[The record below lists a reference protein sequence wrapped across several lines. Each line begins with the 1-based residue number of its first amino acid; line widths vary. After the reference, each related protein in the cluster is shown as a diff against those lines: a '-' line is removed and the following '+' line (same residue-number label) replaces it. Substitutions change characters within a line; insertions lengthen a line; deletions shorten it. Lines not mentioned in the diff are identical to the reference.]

1 MEIHFAPLQGYTD
14 SVFRK
19 LHDDIF
25 GGIDKY
31 YTPFIRVERGD
42 FRKKDMRE
50 LPDETERRTI
60 PQIIA
65 STKAEDMEKMVS
77 MLEVK
82 GYKEV
87 NINMGCPFPMIAKHG
102 MGSGLLADK
111 ESVKAMIEV
120 LKAHPSIQFSLKTRL
135 GYDDE
140 NQIFDM
146 IDIINGFPFTEVTMH
161 PRIAKDQYS
170 GEINY
175 AKFEEFAKVCKHPL
189 IYNGDVTTVD
199 DINRISNVYPTLK
212 GIMIGRGLLM
222 NPALASE
229 YKSGE
234 TMPEKEKRDK
244 SKQLIKKLFTH
255 CEELMNGE
263 EQSVAHVKAYFEY
276 LLPEIEKR
284 NRKKVLKANKAEKL
298 RAAIA
303 EFFLG

>member
-14 SVFRK
+14 SIFRK
-19 LHDDIF
+19 LHAEIF
-25 GGIDKY
+25 GGVDKY

-42 FRKKDMRE
+42 FRKKDIRE
-50 LPDETERRTI
+50 LPDETELCTI

-65 STKAEDMEKMVS
+65 STKPEDIEKMVA
-77 MLEVK
+77 MLEEK

-111 ESVKAMIEV
+111 EAVKAMIKV
-120 LKAHPSIQFSLKTRL
+120 LEAHPSMQFSLKTRL

-140 NQIFDM
+140 NQIFEM
-146 IDIINGFPFTEVTMH
+146 TDIINNFPFTEVTMH

-170 GEINY
+170 GDINHP
-175 AKFEEFAKVCKHPL
+175 KFAEFAKVCKHPL
-189 IYNGDVTTVD
+189 IYNGDVTTLD
-199 DINRISNVYPTLK
+199 DINKISTVYPTLK

-229 YKSGE
+229 YKNGVIMSD
-234 TMPEKEKRDK
+234 KEKKDK
-244 SKQLIKKLFTH
+244 SKQLIKKLFTQ

-263 EQSVAHVKAYFEY
+263 EQSVAHVKTYFEY
-276 LLPEIEKR
+276 LLPDIEKR

-298 RAAIA
+298 RGAIA
-303 EFFLG
+303 EFFL

>member
-19 LHDDIF
+19 LHTEIF
-25 GGIDKY
+25 GGVDKY
-31 YTPFIRVERGD
+31 YTPFVRVERGD
-42 FRKKDMRE
+42 FRKKDLRE
-50 LPDETERRTI
+50 LPDETECNTI

-65 STKAEDMEKMVS
+65 SNKPDDIEKMVS
-77 MLEVK
+77 MLEEK

-111 ESVKAMIEV
+111 EAVKAMIDV

-140 NQIFDM
+140 NQIFEL
-146 IDIINGFPFTEVTMH
+146 IDIINDFPFTEVTMH

-170 GEINY
+170 GEINHT
-175 AKFEEFAKVCKHPL
+175 KFAEFTKVCNHPI
-189 IYNGDVTTVD
+189 IYNGDVTTTD
-199 DINRISNVYPTLK
+199 DINRISSLYPTLK

-229 YKSGE
+229 YKNGE
-234 TMPEKEKRDK
+234 TMPDKEKRDK
-244 SKQLIKKLFTH
+244 SKQLIKKLFAH

-263 EQSVAHVKAYFEY
+263 EQSVAHIKAYFEY
-276 LLPEIEKR
+276 LLPDIEKR

-298 RAAIA
+298 RAAIS
-303 EFFLG
+303 EFFI

>member
-14 SVFRK
+14 SIFRK
-19 LHDDIF
+19 LHTEIF
-25 GGIDKY
+25 GGVDKY

-42 FRKKDMRE
+42 FRKKDIRE
-50 LPDETERRTI
+50 LPDETELCTI

-65 STKAEDMEKMVS
+65 STKPEDIEKMVA
-77 MLEVK
+77 MLEEK

-111 ESVKAMIEV
+111 EAVKAMIKV
-120 LKAHPSIQFSLKTRL
+120 LEAHPSMKFSLKTRL

-140 NQIFDM
+140 NQIFEM
-146 IDIINGFPFTEVTMH
+146 TDIINNFPFTEVTMH

-170 GEINY
+170 GDINHP
-175 AKFEEFAKVCKHPL
+175 KFAEFVKVCKHPL
-189 IYNGDVTTVD
+189 IYNGDVTTLD
-199 DINRISNVYPTLK
+199 DINKISTVYPTLK

-229 YKSGE
+229 YKNGVIMSD
-234 TMPEKEKRDK
+234 KEKKDK
-244 SKQLIKKLFTH
+244 SKQLIKKLFTQ

-276 LLPEIEKR
+276 LLPDIEKR

-298 RAAIA
+298 RGAIA
-303 EFFLG
+303 EFFL

>member
-19 LHDDIF
+19 LHAEIF

-50 LPDETERRTI
+50 LPDATECNTI

-65 STKAEDMEKMVS
+65 STKPEDIEKMIA
-77 MLEVK
+77 MLENK

-111 ESVKAMIEV
+111 EAVKAMIKV
-120 LKAHPSIQFSLKTRL
+120 LEAHPSMHFSLKTRL

-140 NQIFDM
+140 NQIFDL
-146 IDIINGFPFTEVTMH
+146 IDIINDFPFTEVTMH

-170 GEINY
+170 GEINHT
-175 AKFEEFAKVCKHPL
+175 KFAEFAKVCKHPL
-189 IYNGDVTTVD
+189 IYNGDVTTTD
-199 DINRISNVYPTLK
+199 DINKISTVYPTLK

-229 YKSGE
+229 YKNGE
-234 TMPEKEKRDK
+234 VMSDKEKRDK
-244 SKQLIKKLFTH
+244 CKQLIKKLFAH

-276 LLPEIEKR
+276 LLPDIEKR

-303 EFFLG
+303 EFFI

>member
-19 LHDDIF
+19 LHAEIF
-25 GGIDKY
+25 GGVDKY

-42 FRKKDMRE
+42 FRKKDLRE
-50 LPDETERRTI
+50 LPDATECCTI

-65 STKAEDMEKMVS
+65 STKPDDVEKMVA
-77 MLEVK
+77 MLEEK

-111 ESVKAMIEV
+111 DAVKAMIEV

-146 IDIINGFPFTEVTMH
+146 MDIINEFPFTEVTMH

-170 GEINY
+170 GEINH
-175 AKFEEFAKVCKHPL
+175 AKFAEFAKVCKHPL
-189 IYNGDVTTVD
+189 IYNGDVTTTD
-199 DINRISNVYPTLK
+199 DINKISSLYPTLK

-229 YKSGE
+229 FKNGE
-234 TMPEKEKRDK
+234 MMPDKEKRDK
-244 SKQLIKKLFTH
+244 SKQLIKKLFAH

-303 EFFLG
+303 EFFI

>member
-14 SVFRK
+14 SIFRK
-19 LHDDIF
+19 LHTEIF
-25 GGIDKY
+25 GGVDKY

-42 FRKKDMRE
+42 FRKKDIRE
-50 LPDETERRTI
+50 LPDETELCTI

-65 STKAEDMEKMVS
+65 STKPEDIEKMVA
-77 MLEVK
+77 MLEEK

-111 ESVKAMIEV
+111 EAVKAMIKV
-120 LKAHPSIQFSLKTRL
+120 LEAHPSMQFSLKTRL

-140 NQIFDM
+140 NQIFEM
-146 IDIINGFPFTEVTMH
+146 TDIINNFPFTEVTMH

-170 GEINY
+170 GDINHP
-175 AKFEEFAKVCKHPL
+175 KFAEFAKVCKHPL
-189 IYNGDVTTVD
+189 IYNGDVTTLD
-199 DINRISNVYPTLK
+199 DINKISTVYPTLK

-229 YKSGE
+229 YKNGVIMSD
-234 TMPEKEKRDK
+234 KEKKDK
-244 SKQLIKKLFTH
+244 SKQLIKKLFTQ

-276 LLPEIEKR
+276 LLPDIEKR
-284 NRKKVLKANKAEKL
+284 NRKKVLKANKAEKI
-298 RAAIA
+298 RGAIA
-303 EFFLG
+303 EFFL

>member
-14 SVFRK
+14 SIFRK
-19 LHDDIF
+19 LHADFF
-25 GGIDKY
+25 GGVDKY

-42 FRKKDMRE
+42 FRKKDIRE
-50 LPDETERRTI
+50 LPDETELCTI

-65 STKAEDMEKMVS
+65 STKPEDIEKMVA
-77 MLEVK
+77 MLEER

-111 ESVKAMIEV
+111 ESVKAMIKV
-120 LKAHPSIQFSLKTRL
+120 LEAHPSMKFSLKTRL

-140 NQIFDM
+140 NQMFEM
-146 IDIINGFPFTEVTMH
+146 TDIINSFPFTEVTMH

-170 GEINY
+170 GDINHQ
-175 AKFEEFAKVCKHPL
+175 KFAEFAKVCKHPL
-189 IYNGDVTTVD
+189 IYNGDVTTLD
-199 DINRISNVYPTLK
+199 DINKISTVYPTLK

-229 YKSGE
+229 YKNGVIMSD
-234 TMPEKEKRDK
+234 KEKKDK
-244 SKQLIKKLFTH
+244 SKQLIKKLFTQ

-276 LLPEIEKR
+276 LLPDIEKR

-298 RAAIA
+298 RGAIA
-303 EFFLG
+303 EFFL

>member
-14 SVFRK
+14 SIFRK
-19 LHDDIF
+19 LHTEIF
-25 GGIDKY
+25 GGVDKY

-42 FRKKDMRE
+42 FRKKDIRE
-50 LPDETERRTI
+50 LPDETELCTI

-65 STKAEDMEKMVS
+65 STKPEDIEKMVA
-77 MLEVK
+77 MLEEK

-111 ESVKAMIEV
+111 EAVKAMIKV
-120 LKAHPSIQFSLKTRL
+120 LEAHSSMQFSLKTRL
-135 GYDDE
+135 GYDNE
-140 NQIFDM
+140 NQIFEM
-146 IDIINGFPFTEVTMH
+146 TDIINNFPFTEVTMH

-170 GEINY
+170 GDINHQ
-175 AKFEEFAKVCKHPL
+175 KFAEFAKVCKHPL
-189 IYNGDVTTVD
+189 IYNGDVTTLD
-199 DINRISNVYPTLK
+199 DINKISTVYPTLK

-229 YKSGE
+229 YKNGVIMSD
-234 TMPEKEKRDK
+234 KEKKDK
-244 SKQLIKKLFTH
+244 SKQLIKKLFTQ

-276 LLPEIEKR
+276 LLPDIEKR

-298 RAAIA
+298 RGAIA
-303 EFFLG
+303 EFFL

>member
-14 SVFRK
+14 SIFRK
-19 LHDDIF
+19 LHTEIF
-25 GGIDKY
+25 GGVDKY

-42 FRKKDMRE
+42 FRKKDIRE
-50 LPDETERRTI
+50 LPDETELCTI

-65 STKAEDMEKMVS
+65 STKPEDIEKMVA
-77 MLEVK
+77 MLEEK

-111 ESVKAMIEV
+111 EAVKAMIKV
-120 LKAHPSIQFSLKTRL
+120 LEAHPSMKFSLKTRL

-140 NQIFDM
+140 NQIFEM
-146 IDIINGFPFTEVTMH
+146 TDIINNFPFTEVTMH

-170 GEINY
+170 GDISHP
-175 AKFEEFAKVCKHPL
+175 KFAEFAKVCKHPL
-189 IYNGDVTTVD
+189 IYNGDVTTLD
-199 DINRISNVYPTLK
+199 DINKISTVYPTLK

-229 YKSGE
+229 YKNGVIMSD
-234 TMPEKEKRDK
+234 KEKKDK
-244 SKQLIKKLFTH
+244 SKQLIKKLFSQ

-276 LLPEIEKR
+276 LLPDIEKR

-298 RAAIA
+298 RGAIA
-303 EFFLG
+303 EFFL

>member
-19 LHDDIF
+19 LHAEIF
-25 GGIDKY
+25 GGVDKY

-42 FRKKDMRE
+42 FRKKDLRE
-50 LPDETERRTI
+50 LPDETECCTI

-65 STKAEDMEKMVS
+65 STKPEDVEKMVS
-77 MLEVK
+77 MLEEK
-82 GYKEV
+82 GYKEL

-111 ESVKAMIEV
+111 DAVKAMIDV
-120 LKAHPSIQFSLKTRL
+120 LKAHPSMKFSLKTRL
-135 GYDDE
+135 GYDNE
-140 NQIFDM
+140 NQIYGM
-146 IDIINGFPFTEVTMH
+146 MDIINDFPFTEVTMH

-170 GEINY
+170 GEINHE
-175 AKFEEFAKVCKHPL
+175 KFADFAKLCKHPL
-189 IYNGDVTTVD
+189 IYNGDVISTD
-199 DINRISNVYPTLK
+199 DINKISSMYPTLK

-229 YKSGE
+229 YQNGE
-234 TMPEKEKRDK
+234 MMPDKEKRDK
-244 SKQLIKKLFTH
+244 SKQLIKKLFAH

-284 NRKKVLKANKAEKL
+284 NRKKVLKANKADKL

-303 EFFLG
+303 EFFI

>member
-14 SVFRK
+14 SIFRK
-19 LHDDIF
+19 LHAEFF
-25 GGIDKY
+25 GGVDKY

-42 FRKKDMRE
+42 FRKKDIRE
-50 LPDETERRTI
+50 LPDETELCTI

-65 STKAEDMEKMVS
+65 STKPEDIEKMVA
-77 MLEVK
+77 MLEEK

-111 ESVKAMIEV
+111 EAVKAMIKV
-120 LKAHPSIQFSLKTRL
+120 LEAHPSMQFSLKTRL

-140 NQIFDM
+140 NQIFEM
-146 IDIINGFPFTEVTMH
+146 SDIINSFPFTEVTMH

-170 GEINY
+170 GDINHQ
-175 AKFEEFAKVCKHPL
+175 KFAEFAKVCKHPL
-189 IYNGDVTTVD
+189 IYNGDVTTLD
-199 DINRISNVYPTLK
+199 DINKISTVYPTLK

-229 YKSGE
+229 YKNGVIMSD
-234 TMPEKEKRDK
+234 KEKKDK
-244 SKQLIKKLFTH
+244 SKQLIKNLFTQ

-276 LLPEIEKR
+276 LLPDIEKR

-298 RAAIA
+298 RGAIA
-303 EFFLG
+303 EFFL

>member
-14 SVFRK
+14 SIFRK
-19 LHDDIF
+19 LHAEIF
-25 GGIDKY
+25 GGVDKY

-42 FRKKDMRE
+42 FRKKDIRE
-50 LPDETERRTI
+50 LPDETELCTI

-65 STKAEDMEKMVS
+65 STKPEDIEKMVA
-77 MLEVK
+77 MLEEK

-111 ESVKAMIEV
+111 EAVKAMIKV
-120 LKAHPSIQFSLKTRL
+120 LEAHPSMQFSLKTRL
-135 GYDDE
+135 GYDNE
-140 NQIFDM
+140 NQIFEM
-146 IDIINGFPFTEVTMH
+146 TDIINSFPFTEVTMH

-170 GEINY
+170 GDINHQ
-175 AKFEEFAKVCKHPL
+175 KFAEFAKVCKHPL
-189 IYNGDVTTVD
+189 IYNGDVTTLD
-199 DINRISNVYPTLK
+199 DINKISTVYPTLK

-229 YKSGE
+229 YKNGVIMSD
-234 TMPEKEKRDK
+234 KEKKDK
-244 SKQLIKKLFTH
+244 SKQLIKKLFTQ

-276 LLPEIEKR
+276 LLPDIEKR

-298 RAAIA
+298 RGAIA
-303 EFFLG
+303 EFFL

>member
-14 SVFRK
+14 SIFRK
-19 LHDDIF
+19 LHAEIF
-25 GGIDKY
+25 GGVDKY

-42 FRKKDMRE
+42 FRKKDIRE
-50 LPDETERRTI
+50 LPDETELCTI

-65 STKAEDMEKMVS
+65 STKPEDIEKMVA
-77 MLEVK
+77 MLEEK

-111 ESVKAMIEV
+111 EAVKAMIKV
-120 LKAHPSIQFSLKTRL
+120 LEAHPSMQFSLKTRL

-140 NQIFDM
+140 NQIFEM
-146 IDIINGFPFTEVTMH
+146 TDIINNFPFTEVTMH

-170 GEINY
+170 GDINHQ
-175 AKFEEFAKVCKHPL
+175 KFAEFAKVCKHPL
-189 IYNGDVTTVD
+189 IYNGDVTTLD
-199 DINRISNVYPTLK
+199 DINKISTVYPTLK

-229 YKSGE
+229 YKNGVIMSD
-234 TMPEKEKRDK
+234 KEKKDK
-244 SKQLIKKLFTH
+244 SKQLIKKLFSQ

-276 LLPEIEKR
+276 LLPDIEKR

-298 RAAIA
+298 RGAIA
-303 EFFLG
+303 EFFL

>member
-14 SVFRK
+14 SIFRK
-19 LHDDIF
+19 LHAEIF
-25 GGIDKY
+25 GGVDKY

-42 FRKKDMRE
+42 FRKKDIRE
-50 LPDETERRTI
+50 LPDETELCTI

-65 STKAEDMEKMVS
+65 STKPEDIEKMVA
-77 MLEVK
+77 MLEEK

-111 ESVKAMIEV
+111 EAVKAMIKV
-120 LKAHPSIQFSLKTRL
+120 LEAHPSMQFSLKTRL
-135 GYDDE
+135 GYDNE
-140 NQIFDM
+140 NQIFEM
-146 IDIINGFPFTEVTMH
+146 TDIINNFPFTEVTMH

-170 GEINY
+170 GDINHQ
-175 AKFEEFAKVCKHPL
+175 KFAEFAKVCKHPL
-189 IYNGDVTTVD
+189 IYNGDVTTLD
-199 DINRISNVYPTLK
+199 DINKISTVYPTLK

-229 YKSGE
+229 YKNGVIMSD
-234 TMPEKEKRDK
+234 KEKKDK
-244 SKQLIKKLFTH
+244 SKQLIKKLFTQ

-276 LLPEIEKR
+276 LLPDIEKR

-298 RAAIA
+298 RGAIA
-303 EFFLG
+303 EFFL

>member
-19 LHDDIF
+19 LHAEIF
-25 GGIDKY
+25 GGVDKY

-42 FRKKDMRE
+42 FRKKDLRE
-50 LPDETERRTI
+50 LPDATECSTI

-65 STKAEDMEKMVS
+65 STKPEDVEKMVT
-77 MLEVK
+77 MLEEK

-111 ESVKAMIEV
+111 EAVKAMIEV

-135 GYDDE
+135 GYDNE
-140 NQIFDM
+140 NQIFEIM
-146 IDIINGFPFTEVTMH
+146 DIINEFPFSEVTMH

-170 GEINY
+170 GEINHT
-175 AKFEEFAKVCKHPL
+175 KFAEFAKVCKHPL
-189 IYNGDVTTVD
+189 IYNGDVTTTD
-199 DINRISNVYPTLK
+199 DINKISTLYPTLK

-229 YKSGE
+229 YKNGE
-234 TMPEKEKRDK
+234 MMPDKEKRDN

-303 EFFLG
+303 EFFI

>member
-14 SVFRK
+14 SIFRK
-19 LHDDIF
+19 LHTEIF
-25 GGIDKY
+25 GGVDKY

-42 FRKKDMRE
+42 FRKKDIRE
-50 LPDETERRTI
+50 LPDETELCTI

-65 STKAEDMEKMVS
+65 STKPEDIEKMVA
-77 MLEVK
+77 MLEEK

-111 ESVKAMIEV
+111 EAVKAMIKV
-120 LKAHPSIQFSLKTRL
+120 LESHPSMKFSLKTRL

-140 NQIFDM
+140 NQIFEM
-146 IDIINGFPFTEVTMH
+146 TDIINNFPFTEVTMH

-170 GEINY
+170 GDINHP
-175 AKFEEFAKVCKHPL
+175 KFAEFAKVCKHPL
-189 IYNGDVTTVD
+189 IYNGDVTTLD
-199 DINRISNVYPTLK
+199 DINKISTVYPTLK

-229 YKSGE
+229 YKNGVIMSD
-234 TMPEKEKRDK
+234 KEKKDK
-244 SKQLIKKLFTH
+244 SKQLIKKLFTQ

-276 LLPEIEKR
+276 LLPDIEKR

-298 RAAIA
+298 RGAIA
-303 EFFLG
+303 EFFL

>member
-14 SVFRK
+14 SIFRK
-19 LHDDIF
+19 LHTEFF
-25 GGIDKY
+25 GGVDKY

-42 FRKKDMRE
+42 FRKKDIRE
-50 LPDETERRTI
+50 LPDETELCTI

-65 STKAEDMEKMVS
+65 STKPEDIEKMVA
-77 MLEVK
+77 MLEEK

-111 ESVKAMIEV
+111 EAVKAMIKV
-120 LKAHPSIQFSLKTRL
+120 LEAHPSMQFSLKTRL

-140 NQIFDM
+140 NQIFEM
-146 IDIINGFPFTEVTMH
+146 TDIINNFPFTEVTMH

-170 GEINY
+170 GDINHP
-175 AKFEEFAKVCKHPL
+175 KFAEFAKVCKHPL
-189 IYNGDVTTVD
+189 IYNGDVTTLD
-199 DINRISNVYPTLK
+199 DINKISTVYPTLK

-229 YKSGE
+229 YKNGVIMSD
-234 TMPEKEKRDK
+234 KEKKDK
-244 SKQLIKKLFTH
+244 SKQLIKKLFTQ

-276 LLPEIEKR
+276 LLPDIEKR

-298 RAAIA
+298 RGAIA
-303 EFFLG
+303 EFFL

>member
-1 MEIHFAPLQGYTD
+1 MQIHFAPLQGYTD

-19 LHDDIF
+19 LHAEIF
-25 GGIDKY
+25 GGVDKY

-42 FRKKDMRE
+42 FRKKDLRE
-50 LPDETERRTI
+50 LPDATESCTI

-65 STKAEDMEKMVS
+65 STKPEDVEKMVS
-77 MLEVK
+77 MLEEK

-111 ESVKAMIEV
+111 EAVKAMIEV

-140 NQIFDM
+140 NQIFEMMDL
-146 IDIINGFPFTEVTMH
+146 INEFPFTEVTMH

-170 GEINY
+170 GDINY
-175 AKFEEFAKVCKHPL
+175 AKFEEFLKVCKHPV
-189 IYNGDVTTVD
+189 IYNGDVITTD
-199 DINRISNVYPTLK
+199 GINRISAAYPTLK

-229 YKSGE
+229 YKNGE
-234 TMPEKEKRDK
+234 MMPDKEKRDK
-244 SKQLIKKLFTH
+244 SKQLIKKLFAH

-263 EQSVAHVKAYFEY
+263 EQSIAHVKAYFEY

-284 NRKKVLKANKAEKL
+284 NRKKVLKANRADKL

-303 EFFLG
+303 EFFI

>member
-14 SVFRK
+14 SIFRK
-19 LHDDIF
+19 LHTDFF
-25 GGIDKY
+25 GGVDKY

-42 FRKKDMRE
+42 FRKKDIRE
-50 LPDETERRTI
+50 LPDETELCTI

-65 STKAEDMEKMVS
+65 STKPEDIEKMVA
-77 MLEVK
+77 MLEEK

-102 MGSGLLADK
+102 MGSGLLTDK
-111 ESVKAMIEV
+111 EAVKAMIKV
-120 LKAHPSIQFSLKTRL
+120 LEAHSSMQFSLKTRL
-135 GYDDE
+135 GYDNE
-140 NQIFDM
+140 NQIFEM
-146 IDIINGFPFTEVTMH
+146 TDIINSFPFTEVTMH

-170 GEINY
+170 GDINHP
-175 AKFEEFAKVCKHPL
+175 KFAEFAKVCKHPL
-189 IYNGDVTTVD
+189 IYNGDVTTLD
-199 DINRISNVYPTLK
+199 DINKISTVYPTLK

-229 YKSGE
+229 YKNGVIMSD
-234 TMPEKEKRDK
+234 KEKKDK
-244 SKQLIKKLFTH
+244 SKQLIKKLFTQ

-276 LLPEIEKR
+276 LLPDIEKR

-298 RAAIA
+298 RGAIA
-303 EFFLG
+303 EFFL

>member
-19 LHDDIF
+19 LHAEIF
-25 GGIDKY
+25 GGVDKY

-42 FRKKDMRE
+42 FRKKDLRE
-50 LPDETERRTI
+50 LPDATECCTI

-65 STKAEDMEKMVS
+65 STKPDDVEKMVA
-77 MLEVK
+77 MLEEK

-111 ESVKAMIEV
+111 EAVKAMIEV

-146 IDIINGFPFTEVTMH
+146 MDIINEFPFTEVTMH

-170 GEINY
+170 GEINH
-175 AKFEEFAKVCKHPL
+175 AKFAEFAKVCKHPL
-189 IYNGDVTTVD
+189 IYNGDVVTTD
-199 DINRISNVYPTLK
+199 DINKISALYPTLK

-229 YKSGE
+229 YKNGE
-234 TMPEKEKRDK
+234 MMPDKEKRDK
-244 SKQLIKKLFTH
+244 SKQLIKKLFAH

-303 EFFLG
+303 EFFI

>member
-14 SVFRK
+14 SIFRK
-19 LHDDIF
+19 LHAEIF
-25 GGIDKY
+25 GGVDKY

-42 FRKKDMRE
+42 FRKKDIRE
-50 LPDETERRTI
+50 LPDETELCTI

-65 STKAEDMEKMVS
+65 STKPEDIEKMVA
-77 MLEVK
+77 MLEEK

-111 ESVKAMIEV
+111 ESVKAMIKV
-120 LKAHPSIQFSLKTRL
+120 LEAHPSMQFSLKTRL
-135 GYDDE
+135 GYDNE
-140 NQIFDM
+140 NQMFEM
-146 IDIINGFPFTEVTMH
+146 TDIINNFPFTEVTMH

-170 GEINY
+170 GDINHP
-175 AKFEEFAKVCKHPL
+175 KFAEFAKVCKHPL
-189 IYNGDVTTVD
+189 IYNGDVTTLD
-199 DINRISNVYPTLK
+199 DINKISTVYPTLK

-229 YKSGE
+229 YKNGVIMSD
-234 TMPEKEKRDK
+234 KEKKDK
-244 SKQLIKKLFTH
+244 SKQLIKNLFTQ

-276 LLPEIEKR
+276 LLPDIEKR

-298 RAAIA
+298 RGAIA
-303 EFFLG
+303 EFFL

>member
-14 SVFRK
+14 SIFRK
-19 LHDDIF
+19 LHTEIF
-25 GGIDKY
+25 VCFDKY

-50 LPDETERRTI
+50 LPDETELCTI

-65 STKAEDMEKMVS
+65 STKPEDIEKMVA
-77 MLEVK
+77 MLEEK

-111 ESVKAMIEV
+111 EAVKAMIKV
-120 LKAHPSIQFSLKTRL
+120 LEAHPSMQFSLKTRL

-140 NQIFDM
+140 NQIFEM
-146 IDIINGFPFTEVTMH
+146 TDIINNFPFTEVTMH

-170 GEINY
+170 GDINHP
-175 AKFEEFAKVCKHPL
+175 KFAEFAKVCKHPL
-189 IYNGDVTTVD
+189 IYNGDVTTLD
-199 DINRISNVYPTLK
+199 DINKISTVYPTLK

-229 YKSGE
+229 YKNGVIMSD
-234 TMPEKEKRDK
+234 KEKKDK
-244 SKQLIKKLFTH
+244 SKQLIKNLFTQ

-276 LLPEIEKR
+276 LLPDIEKR

-298 RAAIA
+298 RGAIA
-303 EFFLG
+303 EFFL

>member
-14 SVFRK
+14 SIFRK
-19 LHDDIF
+19 LHTEIF
-25 GGIDKY
+25 GGVDKY

-42 FRKKDMRE
+42 FRKKDIRE
-50 LPDETERRTI
+50 LPDETELCTI

-65 STKAEDMEKMVS
+65 STKPEDIEKMVA
-77 MLEVK
+77 MLEEK

-111 ESVKAMIEV
+111 EAVKAMIKV
-120 LKAHPSIQFSLKTRL
+120 LEAHPSMQFSLKTRL

-140 NQIFDM
+140 NQIFEM
-146 IDIINGFPFTEVTMH
+146 TDIINNFPFTEVTMH

-170 GEINY
+170 GDINHP
-175 AKFEEFAKVCKHPL
+175 KFAEFAKVCKHPL
-189 IYNGDVTTVD
+189 IYNGDVTTLD
-199 DINRISNVYPTLK
+199 DINKISTVYPTLK

-229 YKSGE
+229 YKNGVIMSD
-234 TMPEKEKRDK
+234 KEKRDK
-244 SKQLIKKLFTH
+244 CKQLIKMLFTQ

-276 LLPEIEKR
+276 LLPDIEKR

-298 RAAIA
+298 RGAIA
-303 EFFLG
+303 EFFL

>member
-14 SVFRK
+14 SIFRK
-19 LHDDIF
+19 LHTEIF
-25 GGIDKY
+25 GGVDKY

-42 FRKKDMRE
+42 FRKKDIRE
-50 LPDETERRTI
+50 LPDETELCTI

-65 STKAEDMEKMVS
+65 STKPEDIEKMVA
-77 MLEVK
+77 MLEEK

-111 ESVKAMIEV
+111 EAVKAMIKV
-120 LKAHPSIQFSLKTRL
+120 LELHPSMQFSLKTRL

-140 NQIFDM
+140 NQIFEM
-146 IDIINGFPFTEVTMH
+146 TDIINNFPFTEVTMH

-170 GEINY
+170 GDINHP
-175 AKFEEFAKVCKHPL
+175 KFAEFAKVCKHPL
-189 IYNGDVTTVD
+189 IYNGDVTTLD
-199 DINRISNVYPTLK
+199 DINKISTVYPTLK

-229 YKSGE
+229 YKNGVIMSD
-234 TMPEKEKRDK
+234 KEKKDK
-244 SKQLIKKLFTH
+244 SKQLIKKLFTQ

-263 EQSVAHVKAYFEY
+263 EQSVAHIKAYFEY
-276 LLPEIEKR
+276 LLPDIEKR

-298 RAAIA
+298 RGAIA
-303 EFFLG
+303 EFFL

>member
-14 SVFRK
+14 SIFRK
-19 LHDDIF
+19 LHTEIF
-25 GGIDKY
+25 GGVDKY

-42 FRKKDMRE
+42 FRKKDIRE
-50 LPDETERRTI
+50 LPDETELCTI

-65 STKAEDMEKMVS
+65 STKPEDIEKMVA
-77 MLEVK
+77 MLEEK

-111 ESVKAMIEV
+111 EAVKAMIKV
-120 LKAHPSIQFSLKTRL
+120 LEAHSSMQFSLKTRL

-140 NQIFDM
+140 NQIFEM
-146 IDIINGFPFTEVTMH
+146 TDIINNFPFTEVTMH

-170 GEINY
+170 GDINHP
-175 AKFEEFAKVCKHPL
+175 KFAEFAKVCKHPL
-189 IYNGDVTTVD
+189 IYNGDVTTLD
-199 DINRISNVYPTLK
+199 DINKISTVYPTLK

-229 YKSGE
+229 YKNGVIMSD
-234 TMPEKEKRDK
+234 KEKKDK
-244 SKQLIKKLFTH
+244 SKQLIKKLFTQ

-276 LLPEIEKR
+276 LLPDIEKR

-298 RAAIA
+298 RGAIA
-303 EFFLG
+303 EFFL

>member
-14 SVFRK
+14 SIFRK
-19 LHDDIF
+19 LHTEIF
-25 GGIDKY
+25 GGVDKY

-42 FRKKDMRE
+42 FRKKDIRE
-50 LPDETERRTI
+50 LPDETELCTI

-65 STKAEDMEKMVS
+65 STKPEDIEKMVA
-77 MLEVK
+77 MLEEK

-111 ESVKAMIEV
+111 ESVKAMIKV
-120 LKAHPSIQFSLKTRL
+120 LEAHPSMQFSLKTRL

-140 NQIFDM
+140 NQIFEM
-146 IDIINGFPFTEVTMH
+146 TDIINNFPFTEVTMH

-170 GEINY
+170 GDINHP
-175 AKFEEFAKVCKHPL
+175 KFAEFAKVCKHPL
-189 IYNGDVTTVD
+189 IYNGDVTTLD
-199 DINRISNVYPTLK
+199 DINKISTVYPTLK

-229 YKSGE
+229 YKNGVIMSD
-234 TMPEKEKRDK
+234 KEKKDK
-244 SKQLIKKLFTH
+244 SKQLIKKLFTQ

-276 LLPEIEKR
+276 LLPDIEKR

-298 RAAIA
+298 RGAIA
-303 EFFLG
+303 EFFL

>member
-14 SVFRK
+14 SIFRK
-19 LHDDIF
+19 LHTEIF
-25 GGIDKY
+25 GGVDKY

-42 FRKKDMRE
+42 FRKKDIRE
-50 LPDETERRTI
+50 LPDETELCTI

-65 STKAEDMEKMVS
+65 STKPEDIEKMVA
-77 MLEVK
+77 MLEEK

-111 ESVKAMIEV
+111 ESVKAMIKV
-120 LKAHPSIQFSLKTRL
+120 LEAHPSMQFSLKTRL
-135 GYDDE
+135 GYDNE
-140 NQIFDM
+140 NQIFEM
-146 IDIINGFPFTEVTMH
+146 TDIINSFPFTEVTMH

-170 GEINY
+170 GDINHQ
-175 AKFEEFAKVCKHPL
+175 KFAEFAKVCKHPL
-189 IYNGDVTTVD
+189 IYNGDVTTLD
-199 DINRISNVYPTLK
+199 DINKISTVYPTLK

-229 YKSGE
+229 YKNGVIMSD
-234 TMPEKEKRDK
+234 KEKKDK
-244 SKQLIKKLFTH
+244 SKQLIKKLFTQ

-276 LLPEIEKR
+276 LLPDIEKR

-298 RAAIA
+298 RGAIA
-303 EFFLG
+303 EFFL

>member
-14 SVFRK
+14 SIFRK
-19 LHDDIF
+19 LHAEIF
-25 GGIDKY
+25 GGVDKY

-42 FRKKDMRE
+42 FRKKDIRE
-50 LPDETERRTI
+50 LPDETELCTI

-65 STKAEDMEKMVS
+65 STKPEDIEKMVA
-77 MLEVK
+77 MLEEK

-111 ESVKAMIEV
+111 EAVKAMIKV
-120 LKAHPSIQFSLKTRL
+120 LEAHPSMQFSLKTRL

-140 NQIFDM
+140 NQIFEM
-146 IDIINGFPFTEVTMH
+146 TDIINNFPFTEVTMH

-170 GEINY
+170 GDINHQ
-175 AKFEEFAKVCKHPL
+175 KFAEFAKVCKHPL
-189 IYNGDVTTVD
+189 IYNGDVTTLD
-199 DINRISNVYPTLK
+199 DINKISTVYPTLK

-229 YKSGE
+229 YKNGE
-234 TMPEKEKRDK
+234 IMSDKEKKDK
-244 SKQLIKKLFTH
+244 SKQLIKNLFTQ

-276 LLPEIEKR
+276 LLPDIEKR

-298 RAAIA
+298 RGAIA
-303 EFFLG
+303 EFFL

>member
-14 SVFRK
+14 SIFRK
-19 LHDDIF
+19 LHTEIF
-25 GGIDKY
+25 GGVDKY

-42 FRKKDMRE
+42 FRKKDIRE
-50 LPDETERRTI
+50 LPDETELCTI

-65 STKAEDMEKMVS
+65 STKPEDIEKMVA
-77 MLEVK
+77 MLEEK

-87 NINMGCPFPMIAKHG
+87 NINMGCPFPMIANHG
-102 MGSGLLADK
+102 RGAGLLADK
-111 ESVKAMIEV
+111 EAVKAMIKV
-120 LKAHPSIQFSLKTRL
+120 LEAHPSMQFSLKTRL

-140 NQIFDM
+140 NQIFEM
-146 IDIINGFPFTEVTMH
+146 TDIINNFPFTEVTMH

-170 GEINY
+170 GDINHP
-175 AKFEEFAKVCKHPL
+175 KFAEFAKVCKHPL
-189 IYNGDVTTVD
+189 IYNGDVTTLD
-199 DINRISNVYPTLK
+199 DINKISTVYPTLK

-229 YKSGE
+229 YKNGVIMSD
-234 TMPEKEKRDK
+234 KEKKDK
-244 SKQLIKKLFTH
+244 SKQLIKKLFTQ

-276 LLPEIEKR
+276 LLPDIEKR

-298 RAAIA
+298 RGAIA
-303 EFFLG
+303 EFFL

>member
-19 LHDDIF
+19 LHAEIF

-50 LPDETERRTI
+50 LPDETECNTI

-65 STKAEDMEKMVS
+65 STKPEDIEKMTS
-77 MLEVK
+77 MLEEK

-111 ESVKAMIEV
+111 EAVKAMIKV
-120 LKAHPSIQFSLKTRL
+120 LEAHPSMRFSLKTRL

-140 NQIFDM
+140 NQIFEM
-146 IDIINGFPFTEVTMH
+146 MDIINDFPFTEVTMH

-170 GEINY
+170 GEINH
-175 AKFEEFAKVCKHPL
+175 AKFAEFAKACKHPL
-189 IYNGDVTTVD
+189 IYNGDVTTTD
-199 DINRISNVYPTLK
+199 DINKISTVYPTLK

-229 YKSGE
+229 YKNGE
-234 TMPEKEKRDK
+234 TMPDKEKRDK
-244 SKQLIKKLFTH
+244 SKQLIKKLFAH

-276 LLPEIEKR
+276 LLPDIEKR

-303 EFFLG
+303 EFFI

>member
-14 SVFRK
+14 SIFRK
-19 LHDDIF
+19 LHAEIF
-25 GGIDKY
+25 GGVDKY

-50 LPDETERRTI
+50 LPDETELCTI

-65 STKAEDMEKMVS
+65 STKPEDIEKMVA
-77 MLEVK
+77 MLEEK

-111 ESVKAMIEV
+111 EAVKAMIKV
-120 LKAHPSIQFSLKTRL
+120 LEAHPSMQFSLKTRL

-140 NQIFDM
+140 NQIFEM
-146 IDIINGFPFTEVTMH
+146 TDIINNFPFTEVTMH

-170 GEINY
+170 GDINHP
-175 AKFEEFAKVCKHPL
+175 KFAEFAKVCKHPL
-189 IYNGDVTTVD
+189 VYNGDVTTLD
-199 DINRISNVYPTLK
+199 DINKISTVYPTLK

-229 YKSGE
+229 YKNGVIMSD
-234 TMPEKEKRDK
+234 KEKKDK
-244 SKQLIKKLFTH
+244 SKQLIKKLFTQ

-276 LLPEIEKR
+276 LLPDIEKR

-298 RAAIA
+298 RGAIA
-303 EFFLG
+303 EFFL

>member
-14 SVFRK
+14 SIFRK
-19 LHDDIF
+19 LHAEIF
-25 GGIDKY
+25 GGVDKY

-42 FRKKDMRE
+42 FRKKDIRE
-50 LPDETERRTI
+50 LPDETELCTI

-65 STKAEDMEKMVS
+65 STKPEDIEKMVA
-77 MLEVK
+77 MLEEK

-111 ESVKAMIEV
+111 EAVKAMIKV
-120 LKAHPSIQFSLKTRL
+120 LEAHPSMQFSLKTRL

-140 NQIFDM
+140 NQIFEM
-146 IDIINGFPFTEVTMH
+146 TDIINNFPFTEVTMH

-170 GEINY
+170 GDINHP
-175 AKFEEFAKVCKHPL
+175 KFAEFAKVCKHPL
-189 IYNGDVTTVD
+189 IYNGDVTTLD
-199 DINRISNVYPTLK
+199 DINKISTVYPTLK

-229 YKSGE
+229 YKNGVIMSD
-234 TMPEKEKRDK
+234 KEKKDK
-244 SKQLIKKLFTH
+244 SKQLIKKLFTQ

-276 LLPEIEKR
+276 LLPDIEKR

-298 RAAIA
+298 RGAIA
-303 EFFLG
+303 EFFL

>member
-14 SVFRK
+14 SIFRK
-19 LHDDIF
+19 LHTEIF
-25 GGIDKY
+25 GGVDKY

-42 FRKKDMRE
+42 FRKKDIRE
-50 LPDETERRTI
+50 LPDETELCTI

-65 STKAEDMEKMVS
+65 STKPEDIEKMVA
-77 MLEVK
+77 MLEEK

-111 ESVKAMIEV
+111 EAVKAMIKV
-120 LKAHPSIQFSLKTRL
+120 LESHPSMQFSLKTRL

-140 NQIFDM
+140 NQIFEM
-146 IDIINGFPFTEVTMH
+146 TDIINNFPFTEVTMH

-170 GEINY
+170 GDINHP
-175 AKFEEFAKVCKHPL
+175 KFTEFAKVCKHPL
-189 IYNGDVTTVD
+189 IYNGDVTTLD
-199 DINRISNVYPTLK
+199 DINKISTVYPTLK

-229 YKSGE
+229 YKNGVIMSD
-234 TMPEKEKRDK
+234 KEKKDK
-244 SKQLIKKLFTH
+244 SKQLIKKLFTQ

-276 LLPEIEKR
+276 LLPDIEKR

-298 RAAIA
+298 RGAIA
-303 EFFLG
+303 EFFL

>member
-14 SVFRK
+14 SIFRK
-19 LHDDIF
+19 LHTEIF
-25 GGIDKY
+25 GGVDKY

-42 FRKKDMRE
+42 FRKKDIRE
-50 LPDETERRTI
+50 LPDETELCTI

-65 STKAEDMEKMVS
+65 STKPEDIEKMVA
-77 MLEVK
+77 MLEEK

-111 ESVKAMIEV
+111 ESVKAMIKV
-120 LKAHPSIQFSLKTRL
+120 LEAHPSMQFSLKTRL
-135 GYDDE
+135 GYDNE
-140 NQIFDM
+140 NQIFEM
-146 IDIINGFPFTEVTMH
+146 TDIINNFPFTEVTMH

-170 GEINY
+170 GDINHP
-175 AKFEEFAKVCKHPL
+175 KFAEFAKVCKHPL
-189 IYNGDVTTVD
+189 IYNGDVTTLD
-199 DINRISNVYPTLK
+199 DINKISTVYPTLK

-229 YKSGE
+229 YKNGVIMSD
-234 TMPEKEKRDK
+234 KEKKDK
-244 SKQLIKKLFTH
+244 SKQLIKKLFTQ

-276 LLPEIEKR
+276 LLPDIEKR

-298 RAAIA
+298 RGAIA
-303 EFFLG
+303 EFFL

>member
-14 SVFRK
+14 SIFRK
-19 LHDDIF
+19 LHTEIF
-25 GGIDKY
+25 GGVDKY

-42 FRKKDMRE
+42 FRKKDIRE
-50 LPDETERRTI
+50 LPDETELCTI

-65 STKAEDMEKMVS
+65 STKPEDIEKMVA
-77 MLEVK
+77 MLEEK

-111 ESVKAMIEV
+111 EAVKAMIKV
-120 LKAHPSIQFSLKTRL
+120 LETHPSMKFSLKTRL

-140 NQIFDM
+140 NQIFEM
-146 IDIINGFPFTEVTMH
+146 TDIINNFPFTEVTMH

-170 GEINY
+170 GDINHP
-175 AKFEEFAKVCKHPL
+175 KFAEFAKVCKHPL
-189 IYNGDVTTVD
+189 IYNGDVTTLD
-199 DINRISNVYPTLK
+199 DINKISSVYPTLK

-229 YKSGE
+229 YKNGVIMSD
-234 TMPEKEKRDK
+234 KEKKDK
-244 SKQLIKKLFTH
+244 SKQLIKKLFTQ

-276 LLPEIEKR
+276 LLPDIEKR

-298 RAAIA
+298 RGAIA
-303 EFFLG
+303 EFFL

>member
-19 LHDDIF
+19 LHAEIF
-25 GGIDKY
+25 GGVDKY

-42 FRKKDMRE
+42 FRKKDLRE
-50 LPDETERRTI
+50 LPDATECCTI

-65 STKAEDMEKMVS
+65 STKPDDVEKMVA
-77 MLEVK
+77 MLEEK

-111 ESVKAMIEV
+111 EAVKAMIEV

-146 IDIINGFPFTEVTMH
+146 MDIINEFPFTEVTMH

-170 GEINY
+170 GEINHT
-175 AKFEEFAKVCKHPL
+175 KFAEFAKVCKHPL
-189 IYNGDVTTVD
+189 IYNGDVVTTD
-199 DINRISNVYPTLK
+199 DINKISALYPTLK

-229 YKSGE
+229 YKNGE
-234 TMPEKEKRDK
+234 MMPDKEKRDK
-244 SKQLIKKLFTH
+244 SKQLIKKLFAH

-303 EFFLG
+303 EFFI

>member
-14 SVFRK
+14 SIFRK
-19 LHDDIF
+19 LHAEIF
-25 GGIDKY
+25 GGVDKY

-42 FRKKDMRE
+42 FRKKDIRE
-50 LPDETERRTI
+50 LPDETELCTI

-65 STKAEDMEKMVS
+65 STKPEDIEKMVA
-77 MLEVK
+77 MLEEK

-111 ESVKAMIEV
+111 EAVKAMIKV
-120 LKAHPSIQFSLKTRL
+120 LEAHPSMQFSLKTRL

-140 NQIFDM
+140 NQIFEM
-146 IDIINGFPFTEVTMH
+146 TDIINSFPFTEVTMH

-170 GEINY
+170 GDINHQ
-175 AKFEEFAKVCKHPL
+175 KFAEFAKVCKHPL
-189 IYNGDVTTVD
+189 IYNGDVTTLD
-199 DINRISNVYPTLK
+199 DINKISTVYPTLK

-229 YKSGE
+229 YKNGVIMSD
-234 TMPEKEKRDK
+234 KEKKDK
-244 SKQLIKKLFTH
+244 SKQLIKNLFTQ

-276 LLPEIEKR
+276 LLPDIEKR

-298 RAAIA
+298 RGAIA
-303 EFFLG
+303 EFFL

>member
-19 LHDDIF
+19 LHAEIF
-25 GGIDKY
+25 GGVDKY

-42 FRKKDMRE
+42 FRKKDLRE
-50 LPDETERRTI
+50 LPDATECCTI

-65 STKAEDMEKMVS
+65 STKPDDVEKMVA
-77 MLEVK
+77 MLEEK

-111 ESVKAMIEV
+111 DAVKAMIEV

-140 NQIFDM
+140 NQTFDM
-146 IDIINGFPFTEVTMH
+146 MDIINEFPFTEVTMH

-170 GEINY
+170 GEINH
-175 AKFEEFAKVCKHPL
+175 AKFAEFAKVCKHPL
-189 IYNGDVTTVD
+189 IYNGDVTTTD
-199 DINRISNVYPTLK
+199 DINKISSLYPTLK

-229 YKSGE
+229 FKNGE
-234 TMPEKEKRDK
+234 MMPDKEKRDK
-244 SKQLIKKLFTH
+244 SKQLIKKLFAH

-303 EFFLG
+303 EFFI